1 MVKTCIIYLKICT
14 EYIFFMQI
22 KKKIKSAEIP
32 IHKRESKRN

>member
-14 EYIFFMQI
+14 EYFFI
-22 KKKIKSAEIP
+22 YANKKKMKSAEIP

>member
-22 KKKIKSAEIP
+22 KKIKSAEIP